1 MSISRHDAARI
12 LAEVDRAERLEA
24 VEPMAGLTSPIVEL
38 RCAGGRRLV
47 IKTFSVERPWQ
58 LHHERFVYQLIR
70 THTRVPVPDV
80 LRCDDSKQLIPF
92 DFMVM
97 SRLPGA
103 PIVARTDLARA
114 EVQDVYGQLG
124 AILRMLHT
132 VTFEHYGYIT
142 PTGVNPPLT
151 NDEFMTQRFGEQLRV
166 FADTGGQRRIADRID
181 GAVTSSRPL
190 FAASQRGV
198 LCHNDLHEANALA
211 IKQRGRW
218 HVTGV
223 IDVSGAVAGDALFD
237 LARTHYWSTKG
248 DPLKQEALVQ
258 SYRPVRPGWREA
270 LKIYRLYHALELRN
284 RFARHDR
291 SPMLT
296 HLDEELERLT
306 Q

>member
-1 MSISRHDAARI
+1 MSISRHDAATI
-12 LAEVDRAERLEA
+12 LAEVDSAERLEA
-24 VEPMAGLTSPIVEL
+24 VEPMAGLASPIVGL
-38 RCAGGRRLV
+38 RCAGGQRLV
-47 IKTFSVERPWQ
+47 VKTFSVERPWQ
-58 LHHERFVYQLIR
+58 LHQERFVYQLIR
-70 THTRVPVPDV
+70 THTTVPVPDV
-80 LRCDDSKQLIPF
+80 LRCDDTKQLIPF
-92 DFMVM
+92 DYMVM

-103 PIVARTDLARA
+103 PIVARTDLSRA

-132 VTFEHYGYIT
+132 VTFEHYGFIT
-142 PTGVNPPLT
+142 PTGVVPPLT
-151 NDEFMTQRFGEQLRV
+151 NNEFMTRRFGEQLRV
-166 FADTGGQRRIADRID
+166 FADSGGQPQTGNRIE

-190 FAASQRGV
+190 FAANHSAV

-211 IKQRGRW
+211 VKQRGRW

-223 IDVSGAVAGDALFD
+223 IDVGGAIAGDPLFD

-248 DPLKQEALVQ
+248 DPQKQEALVQ
-258 SYRPVRPGWREA
+258 SYRPARRGWREA
-270 LKIYRLYHALELRN
+270 LNIYRLYHALELRN
-284 RFARHDR
+284 WLARHGR